1 LWRWRAPST
10 SANRAF
16 RDREDIARDL
26 VGVAGLTAFAAGLV
40 ILAPS
45 KILGFDA
52 SRAFAGIAG
61 ELGKT
66 VPAAVLVLIV
76 SLVELAAGG
85 AIARLARRTPFG
97 SISDALLAAA
107 VATVLKDLVELSIL
121 GQAGWFRAPVLGLID
136 VALIVTAWRA
146 RPIVSTPWRPSVA
159 ALSSFSIA
167 ALIAIVWA
175 GPILLQL
182 ASPVVPFIDVLP
194 NHVAPAEH
202 LRTFGTFTP
211 LTSTQSPIYGPS
223 RTFLGYVAVL
233 GAVTTLST
241 LPAALALA
249 AFVLPSTLLIA
260 IAAYRLAVVVAGPAA
275 GSWGVL
281 AFALTGSFAR
291 LADDRATVVVF
302 PLVAWGL
309 AIVIE
314 RSRAPDASRA
324 TAERSD
330 TWRLPDGVVVG
341 LALGAAVFVHPVI
354 GALAVATLGIAGLMR
369 PERLGGLAVTATVTA
384 GIAAAPQAAT
394 MIGIALPSIVLGLA
408 LAAAIPVGV
417 AVSRGESRYP
427 QMLGPLRIALVI
439 AAAAIVVVIRP
450 PVGPLVE
457 APGPFLEG
465 TALLLIAGVVG
476 VLAGIPA
483 ARSLVPWVGIAVG
496 FGFALATQLVPTNA
510 GLLAQALR
518 FEVPKTLHY
527 WIPVIAFVPAAATL
541 AWLWHSDRINRL
553 AGIALL
559 GVWIVVAA
567 LPVRLQ
573 PIDALH
579 LGEHRFAESMA
590 LDLRWAASGYW
601 TGYPDSREIVDA
613 PRRGILD
620 AVRAEIAAGR
630 IGPDTPVL
638 HVVRSFQQWDATPL
652 GVFDGVTET
661 DVSPDAEDSIHTV
674 GGRLLH
680 MESLPALLESK
691 AYPYL
696 LLERA
701 GLDPGTAAAVAAAGY
716 TATFTNRQGTLY
728 RLAGT

>member
-1 LWRWRAPST
+1 
-10 SANRAF
+10 
-16 RDREDIARDL
+16 
-26 VGVAGLTAFAAGLV
+26 V

-45 KILGFDA
+45 KILGFNPGA
-52 SRAFAGIAG
+52 AAAGIAG

-66 VPAAVLVLIV
+66 VPAAALVLVV

-85 AIARLARRTPFG
+85 AIARLARRTPFA
-97 SISDALLAAA
+97 SIADALLAAA

-121 GQAGWFRAPVLGLID
+121 GQVGWFRAPILALID
-136 VALIVTAWRA
+136 IVLIAVAWRA
-146 RPIVSTPWRPSVA
+146 RPIVSTRWRPSIEG
-159 ALSSFSIA
+159 LGSLSIA
-167 ALIAIVWA
+167 ALIGIVWA

-202 LRTFGTFTP
+202 LRTFGAFTP

-260 IAAYRLAVVVAGPAA
+260 VAAYRLAVVAAGPEA

-302 PLVAWGL
+302 PLAAWAL
-309 AIVIE
+309 AMAIE
-314 RSRAPDASRA
+314 RSRMPEAGRG
-324 TAERSD
+324 TAEWSD
-330 TWRLPDGVVVG
+330 RWRMPVGVVIG

-354 GALAVATLGIAGLMR
+354 GALAVATLGIAGLLR
-369 PERLGGLAVTATVTA
+369 PDRLGGLAVTATVTA
-384 GIAAAPQAAT
+384 SIAAAPQAAT
-394 MIGIALPSIVLGLA
+394 MIGLALPSIVLVVG
-408 LAAAIPVGV
+408 LAAAILVGFG
-417 AVSRGESRYP
+417 VSRGESRYP
-427 QMLGPLRIALVI
+427 AMLRPLPIALLI

-450 PVGPLVE
+450 AVGPLVA

-476 VLAGIPA
+476 VLAGVRA
-483 ARSLVPWVGIAVG
+483 ARSLVLWVGIGVG

-559 GVWIVVAA
+559 GVWIIVAA
-567 LPVRLQ
+567 LPLRPQ

-579 LGEHRFAESMA
+579 LGEHRFSESMA
-590 LDLRWAASGYW
+590 LDLRWAASGFW
-601 TGYPDSREIVDA
+601 TGYPDSREIVDT
-613 PRRGILD
+613 PRRAILD
-620 AVRAEIAAGR
+620 AVRTEIAAGR
-630 IGPDTPVL
+630 IGPDTPIL
-638 HVVRSFQQWDATPL
+638 HVAGSFQQWDATPL

-680 MESLPALLESK
+680 MESLPSLLQSK
-691 AYPYL
+691 AYRYL
-696 LLERA
+696 LLEPA
-701 GLDPGTAAAVAAAGY
+701 GLDPAVGEAVTAAGY
-716 TATFTNRQGTLY
+716 FATFTNGQGTLY
-728 RLAGT
+728 HLGGP